1 MSQRHRF
8 LGSSVGRKALMAT
21 TGLLL
26 CAFLLVHLIGNVVLL
41 LKDDGSPTWRIGEA
55 DGGAFFQGV
64 MAAYG
69 HIPPLLLVIE
79 ILLAALFL
87 THITLGLT
95 LWFQNIRARGP
106 GYVVHKAEGGRTWGS
121 ATMPYTGAGFIGA
134 FLVIHLVNFRFS
146 GVSEPRGMYELV
158 VATLSNGLWAAIYG
172 LAVLGLMLHLSHG
185 VQSAFQSLGLNHERW
200 TPKLKKLGWAYAL
213 LVLLG
218 FGCIPA
224 LLVLKGVL

>member
-8 LGSSVGRKALMAT
+8 LGSSVGRKALMAV

-26 CAFLLVHLIGNVVLL
+26 CLFLLVHLIGNVVLL
-41 LKDDGSPTWRIGEA
+41 LRDDGSPTWRIGEA
-55 DGGAFFQGV
+55 DGGAFFSGV
-64 MAAYG
+64 MAAYAK
-69 HIPPLLLVIE
+69 IPPLLYAIE
-79 ILLAALFL
+79 ILLGALFL

-95 LWFQNIRARGP
+95 LWFQNIRARGAR
-106 GYVVHKAEGGRTWGS
+106 YVVQKSEGGRTWGS

-134 FLVIHLVNFRFS
+134 FLVIHLVNFRLS
-146 GVSEPRGMYELV
+146 GVSDPRGMYDLV
-158 VATLSNGLWAAIYG
+158 VATLSSWMWAAVYV

-185 VQSAFQSLGLNHERW
+185 VQSAFQSLEFNHDRW
-200 TPKLKKLGWAYAL
+200 TPKLKKIGWGYAL